1 MIAGGSVDLLWE
13 PFLSPAIRESF
24 VTDLRDGLV
33 LLLQRRLVSL
43 VSAGNPAAT
52 EASGP
57 GIPCL

>member
-1 MIAGGSVDLLWE
+1 MIAGGSADLLWE

-33 LLLQRRLVSL
+33 LLLQRRLVS
-43 VSAGNPAAT
+43 AINPAAT